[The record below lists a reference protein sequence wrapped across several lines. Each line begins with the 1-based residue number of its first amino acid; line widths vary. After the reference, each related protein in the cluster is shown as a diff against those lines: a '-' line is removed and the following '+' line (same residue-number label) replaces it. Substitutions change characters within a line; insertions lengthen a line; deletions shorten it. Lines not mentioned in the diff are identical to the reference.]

1 MKLGLARSPKHSLSL
16 AVARSGWE
24 PVFLPLTHAVESG
37 DPPPFPIAEADA
49 LLVLS
54 PAGAKAVADQLRP
67 GQVVLLQGHGTF
79 EAMGAPEGA
88 AQVAFSPR
96 AEGLWELLRTRFP
109 SGGRFLLVRGER
121 SRGFLETVA
130 AGTPWR
136 IEAWITHREV
146 AEAPRPSLAGL
157 DGVLALSPLQAE
169 LLKGAP
175 ASLRRFAWGERT
187 AEAFAAT
194 GQPLNGLCEPSAD
207 ALVSFLRDQFFIAPP
222 EDPR

>member
-37 DPPPFPIAEADA
+37 DAPPFLIEEADA

-54 PAGAKAVADQLRP
+54 PAGAKAVADKVRP
-67 GQVVLLQGHGTF
+67 DQVVLLQGHGTF
-79 EAMGAPEGA
+79 EALGAPAGA

-109 SGGRFLLVRGER
+109 KGGRFLLVRGER
-121 SRGFLETVA
+121 SRGFLETVS

-146 AEAPRPSLAGL
+146 AETPQPSCAGL
-157 DGVLALSPLQAE
+157 DAVLALSPLQAE
-169 LLKGAP
+169 LLKAAP
-175 ASLRRFAWGERT
+175 PALRRYAWGERT

-194 GQPLNGLCEPSAD
+194 GQTVQGLCEPSAE
-207 ALVSFLRDQFFIAPP
+207 ALVGFLRDQIFRMSSEAPQ
-222 EDPR
+222 

>member
-37 DPPPFPIAEADA
+37 DAPPFPIAEADA

-54 PAGAKAVADQLRP
+54 PAGAKAVADKVRP

-79 EAMGAPEGA
+79 EALGAPEGA

-109 SGGRFLLVRGER
+109 EGGRFLLVRGER

-146 AEAPRPSLAGL
+146 AEAPLPSLEGL

-169 LLKGAP
+169 LLAAAP
-175 ASLRRFAWGERT
+175 AALRRYAWGERT
-187 AEAFAAT
+187 AEAFRAT
-194 GQPLNGLCEPSAD
+194 GQSVDGLCEPAAE
-207 ALVSFLRDQFFIAPP
+207 ALVSFLRDQFFVPPP
-222 EDPR
+222 EEPR